1 MAVENQKLIA
11 AGFSSKEIER
21 INRYLETGDTL
32 DRVLLD
38 LSRYFK
44 MFVWVA
50 TVMAVITIL
59 SLIFG
64 SITQAISS
72 AIAAVFLLI
81 VFLLVMPIKVGYKSW
96 KLLKT
101 NVSDFDRRG

>member
-1 MAVENQKLIA
+1 MA
-11 AGFSSKEIER
+11 F
-21 INRYLETGDTL
+21 
-32 DRVLLD
+32 
-38 LSRYFK
+38 
-44 MFVWVA
+44 
-50 TVMAVITIL
+50 ITIL
-59 SLIFG
+59 SLILG